1 MPTALV
7 PLLALAM
14 SCSFCRCATIA
25 SVVTSLRNASA
36 NSLAAWP
43 VATGSAVLAGRLHPA
58 MATTAATTVN
68 QAVTAA
74 YVRFTAARVDADV
87 DTQVGL
93 AACRR

>member
-1 MPTALV
+1 
-7 PLLALAM
+7 M

-25 SVVTSLRNASA
+25 SVVTALRNASA

-43 VATGSAVLAGRLHPA
+43 PATGSAVVAGRLHPA

-68 QAVTAA
+68 QAVTTAR
-74 YVRFTAARVDADV
+74 VRFTAARVGAEA

-93 AACRR
+93 AACRQ